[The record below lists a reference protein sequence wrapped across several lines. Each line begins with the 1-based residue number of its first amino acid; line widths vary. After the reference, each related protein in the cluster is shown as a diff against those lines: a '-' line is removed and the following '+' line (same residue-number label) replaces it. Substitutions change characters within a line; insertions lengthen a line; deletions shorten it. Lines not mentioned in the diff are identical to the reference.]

1 MNKRSCA
8 AVSLTILTPAL
19 LAGCSRDCDPKKE
32 PDCRPNGRGG
42 YYRPYW
48 GGGGGGRSYST
59 TGGGG
64 TRSGTGVSGTSG
76 RGGFGSF
83 GGGSGRAGG

>member
-1 MNKRSCA
+1 MDKRSCVT
-8 AVSLTILTPAL
+8 VSLTILTPAL
-19 LAGCSRDCDPKKE
+19 LAGCSRDCDPKTE

-48 GGGGGGRSYST
+48 GGGRAYST
-59 TGGGG
+59 GGS
-64 TRSGTGVSGTSG
+64 RSGTGVSGTSG

>member
-48 GGGGGGRSYST
+48 GFGGGGRSYST
-59 TGGGG
+59 GGGS
-64 TRSGTGVSGTSG
+64 RSGTGVSGTSG

>member
-19 LAGCSRDCDPKKE
+19 LAGCSRDCDPKTD
-32 PDCRPNGRGG
+32 PDCKPNGRGG
-42 YYRPYW
+42 YSRPYYW
-48 GGGGGGRSYST
+48 GGGRSYST
-59 TGGGG
+59 TGGGS
-64 TRSGTGVSGTSG
+64 RSGTGISGTSG

-83 GGGSGRAGG
+83 GGGRAGS